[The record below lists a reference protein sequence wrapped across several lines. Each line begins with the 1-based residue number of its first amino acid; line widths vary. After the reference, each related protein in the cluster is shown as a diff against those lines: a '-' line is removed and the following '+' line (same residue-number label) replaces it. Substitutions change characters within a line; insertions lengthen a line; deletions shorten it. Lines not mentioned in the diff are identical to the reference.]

1 MHPLRL
7 VFSVL
12 QTVAPRLAAR
22 WAEQLFF
29 APPPSRRRSPLTAE
43 GRRLLEAGHA
53 FFVSVAGERVAAW
66 SWGDDGRER
75 PAVYLVHGWGSR
87 GGRLAAFIPPLLQ
100 SGVRVI
106 TFDAPGH
113 GASEGRLSSMPQFA
127 RALRGVV
134 EAAGPAHGV
143 IAHSMGASASALAM
157 SWGLTV
163 GRAVFLAPAAD
174 PSAFADQFAAV
185 LGLGTRVMAGMR
197 ERSERRFAF
206 RWADLNI
213 PAVAR
218 AIPAPP
224 PLLVFHDRGDA
235 VVPWSDGAAIA
246 AAWPGSGSGG
256 AAGAELASSSG
267 LGHRDLVRAP
277 DVVARAVAFV
287 LDGQTRP
294 VFSPRGSGLP
304 PALLPEDV
312 WLEQDL
318 FDREARRRRVFS

>member
-12 QTVAPRLAAR
+12 QPVAPRLAAR

-29 APPPSRRRSPLTAE
+29 APPLSRRRSPLTAE
-43 GRRLLEAGHA
+43 GRRLLETGHA
-53 FFVSVAGERVAAW
+53 FTVSVGGERVAAW
-66 SWGDDGRER
+66 SWSDHGRDH

-87 GGRLAAFIPPLLQ
+87 GGRLAAFVPPLLRA
-100 SGVRVI
+100 GVRVI

-127 RALRGVV
+127 RAFRAVV
-134 EAAGPAHGV
+134 DAAGPAQGV

-174 PSAFADQFAAV
+174 PSAFAAQFAAA
-185 LGLGTRVMAGMR
+185 LGLGPRIMAGMR
-197 ERSERRFAF
+197 ERSERRLAF

-213 PAVAR
+213 PTLAR
-218 AIPAPP
+218 GISAPP

-246 AAWPGSGSGG
+246 AAWPGPAGG
-256 AAGAELASSSG
+256 PGGAELASSTG

-277 DVVARAVAFV
+277 DVVARAVAFI
-287 LDGQTRP
+287 LEGRTPR
-294 VFSPRGSGLP
+294 RGSELP
-304 PALLPEDV
+304 SALVPEDV
-312 WLEQDL
+312 WLERDL